1 MQTNTL
7 STPQQ
12 ITVDVMLEKYA
23 KNNETT
29 QEQIFLRVCNGVAKV
44 EKTPEL
50 QKEWAEKFFNNMI
63 AGAVGAGRIMSA
75 GGTDISATLINCF
88 SGDTTVL
95 TTDGPFRLKDVVG
108 QKKNVFTKEGVQ
120 EAEFQSF
127 GQQEIY
133 EVDFSNGQTVRTTAG
148 HDWFIVDDNNWAAT
162 KGSVMKA
169 LTKVKTTE
177 LLGKRVPM
185 LPVTVRPAKDEQYEK
200 GLVHGIVFG
209 DGSKVKGVTSTNKH
223 TLFLFNEKSE
233 MDTYVSK
240 YAQTRKLNYHFDI
253 PNIYYYGI
261 NVDGKDLKELPNIEN
276 ETLSY
281 LYGFV
286 CGVIA
291 TDGNVSSDRG
301 MVSIFNKD
309 PEVLKTIADI
319 LSKIGMSY
327 TSSSLYRAKSPFDDS
342 SKPCFVLRLRRGSL
356 MNEDFVRTPQ
366 RFSFNQNDSDRKVT
380 TMTVQAVRA
389 TGQTEEVFCA
399 VEPVTRSF
407 TIEGGILTGNCFT
420 IPVGDSISGFDD
432 DGRPGIY
439 TALQQSAATMQK
451 GGGVGYNFSFIRPKG
466 SWVKS
471 VRSYASGPCSYM
483 DIFDASCKT
492 IESAGSRR
500 GAQMGVMNINH
511 PDILEFVKAKRTPGR
526 WNNFNVSVMVTD
538 DFMRAKANGEK
549 VQLIHKARPSDK
561 QMEEGAYQRDD
572 GMYVYSTIDANEL
585 WDIIMKSNYDFAEPG
600 VLFYD
605 NINNDNNLRY
615 VETIVATNPC
625 AEQPLPDYGCCDLG
639 PIILPKFVRDP
650 FTEKASFDYEA
661 FKDAVRTH
669 VRFLDN
675 VLDATVWPLIEEKQ
689 ESDAKRRI
697 GLGFTGLGNALAMLN
712 QVYYAED
719 GVQTAKTISNVMRD
733 TAYLESVNLAKE
745 KGAFPVFDKDKYLE
759 EGTFASRLPE
769 EIKAEIREHGI
780 RNSHL
785 LSIAPT
791 GTVSLAF
798 ADNASNGIE
807 PPYSLAYTRKKRNGD
822 GTHSFYNVV
831 DHAFRVWLS
840 IQQDQ
845 EFATA
850 VENAVCQY
858 QDKFEYKQN
867 TYIIKDVLPK
877 SLVTAM
883 EMTVDQHLIMMNT
896 VQPFID
902 TAISKCVAKGTPII
916 TNKGILPVEE
926 LGYATIEDQFDKPI
940 DGLKVLCPDGQW
952 REVTAHYFGGTRKT
966 ISIRLTNGQVIEA
979 SETHKLMTTEGWV
992 TMPELQV
999 GDYIKVRKEID
1010 VNYEGG
1016 LALPES
1022 SFYFNNRNLKTP
1034 EKMSPRLA
1042 LFLGMMAAD
1051 GHLMESS
1058 GRVSITKNNA
1068 EVGAL
1073 FTQLVNELFGI
1084 ENVRHIVDPR
1094 DEVNS
1099 WDFNSI
1105 AICRWIRTMIGYRAG
1120 DKRIPSEIM
1129 NGSKE
1134 EMRMFL
1140 SGLSLDGYKAVLKE
1154 GNDKTYIYFGK
1165 SKQLALG
1172 AFSLL
1177 KVLGYSPRLTS
1188 KVVNGYDWVAHGVC
1202 ATGID
1207 FCIEER
1213 KNTPT
1218 NTDNELIKIPSSVYD
1233 TYIGYADKGYFAR
1246 KGWKQR
1252 NMTVCREKQ
1261 FKQNFENQEY
1271 DKDFIYFQIAEITTG
1286 TNEIYDIEVKDSHD
1300 YLIDGVVSHNT
1311 VNVPGDYPFED
1322 FKSIYDTAWN
1332 NKLKGVSTY
1341 RPNNILGSVL
1351 SVEKPKEEPK
1361 KEEVKTPVVSAAS
1374 TKTFDQVVDEMYS
1387 ESFQSRKDGM
1397 LVGITTKGRFFTEQ
1411 GEQKFIVTINFIE
1424 VTRETENGSV
1434 SITRP
1439 VEFILTSNFTTN
1451 SSAWDAT
1458 MRFMSLS
1465 ARSGVPVPKLIE
1477 NLKEITW
1484 EHGAVRYGTKEKDGR
1499 QIPLWH
1505 ASDVAAIG
1513 HAIQEALISCGYL
1526 DKDGKVIR
1534 PQPGKGQAST
1544 TLNAPTSAVVVTQEE
1559 TTTNTTEPEAQKATG
1574 KKCPDCGAY
1583 NLEKRDGCEKCTNC
1597 GYMGSCG

>member
-1 MQTNTL
+1 MQLT
-7 STPQQ
+7 TPQQ
-12 ITVDVMLEKYA
+12 ITTDVLIEKYA
-23 KNNETT
+23 KNGETS

-75 GGTDISATLINCF
+75 GGTDISATLI
-88 SGDTTVL
+88 
-95 TTDGPFRLKDVVG
+95 
-108 QKKNVFTKEGVQ
+108 
-120 EAEFQSF
+120 
-127 GQQEIY
+127 
-133 EVDFSNGQTVRTTAG
+133 
-148 HDWFIVDDNNWAAT
+148 
-162 KGSVMKA
+162 
-169 LTKVKTTE
+169 
-177 LLGKRVPM
+177 
-185 LPVTVRPAKDEQYEK
+185 
-200 GLVHGIVFG
+200 
-209 DGSKVKGVTSTNKH
+209 
-223 TLFLFNEKSE
+223 
-233 MDTYVSK
+233 
-240 YAQTRKLNYHFDI
+240 
-253 PNIYYYGI
+253 
-261 NVDGKDLKELPNIEN
+261 
-276 ETLSY
+276 
-281 LYGFV
+281 
-286 CGVIA
+286 
-291 TDGNVSSDRG
+291 
-301 MVSIFNKD
+301 
-309 PEVLKTIADI
+309 
-319 LSKIGMSY
+319 
-327 TSSSLYRAKSPFDDS
+327 
-342 SKPCFVLRLRRGSL
+342 
-356 MNEDFVRTPQ
+356 
-366 RFSFNQNDSDRKVT
+366 
-380 TMTVQAVRA
+380 
-389 TGQTEEVFCA
+389 
-399 VEPVTRSF
+399 
-407 TIEGGILTGNCFT
+407 NCFT

-561 QMEEGAYQRDD
+561 QLEEGAYQRDD

-733 TAYLESVNLAKE
+733 TAYLEPVNLAKE

-858 QDKFEYKQN
+858 RDLFEYKQN
-867 TYIIKDVLPK
+867 TYTIKDVLPK

-902 TAISKCVAKGTPII
+902 TAISK
-916 TNKGILPVEE
+916 
-926 LGYATIEDQFDKPI
+926 
-940 DGLKVLCPDGQW
+940 
-952 REVTAHYFGGTRKT
+952 
-966 ISIRLTNGQVIEA
+966 
-979 SETHKLMTTEGWV
+979 
-992 TMPELQV
+992 
-999 GDYIKVRKEID
+999 
-1010 VNYEGG
+1010 
-1016 LALPES
+1016 
-1022 SFYFNNRNLKTP
+1022 
-1034 EKMSPRLA
+1034 
-1042 LFLGMMAAD
+1042 
-1051 GHLMESS
+1051 
-1058 GRVSITKNNA
+1058 
-1068 EVGAL
+1068 
-1073 FTQLVNELFGI
+1073 
-1084 ENVRHIVDPR
+1084 
-1094 DEVNS
+1094 
-1099 WDFNSI
+1099 
-1105 AICRWIRTMIGYRAG
+1105 
-1120 DKRIPSEIM
+1120 
-1129 NGSKE
+1129 
-1134 EMRMFL
+1134 
-1140 SGLSLDGYKAVLKE
+1140 
-1154 GNDKTYIYFGK
+1154 
-1165 SKQLALG
+1165 
-1172 AFSLL
+1172 
-1177 KVLGYSPRLTS
+1177 
-1188 KVVNGYDWVAHGVC
+1188 
-1202 ATGID
+1202 
-1207 FCIEER
+1207 
-1213 KNTPT
+1213 
-1218 NTDNELIKIPSSVYD
+1218 
-1233 TYIGYADKGYFAR
+1233 
-1246 KGWKQR
+1246 
-1252 NMTVCREKQ
+1252 
-1261 FKQNFENQEY
+1261 
-1271 DKDFIYFQIAEITTG
+1271 
-1286 TNEIYDIEVKDSHD
+1286 
-1300 YLIDGVVSHNT
+1300 T

-1397 LVGITTKGRFFTEQ
+1397 LMGITTKGRFFTEQ

-1484 EHGAVRYGTKEKDGR
+1484 EHGAVRYGTKEKEGR
-1499 QIPLWH
+1499 QVPLWH

-1534 PQPGKGQAST
+1534 PQPGNGQAST